1 MCFIFFSLFF
11 SFWFSFRYLCVRI
24 YIYLYIQGASQYV
37 EPTAGVNRGH
47 KNNEKSSHMNM
58 SPIWLSFEL
67 IATNISIIHNCSMK
81 WLSSSCQ
88 RISQFFKNSTCT
100 SNNTDRGWPLSMD
113 HLLWRQ
119 AVMDLKRKMAI
130 NLKQGQ
136 IKHTLIWTF
145 LVVFM
150 PSAHSWSRSHMIYFV
165 YRSFFFSYFNT

>member
-47 KNNEKSSHMNM
+47 KNNEKSSHMDM

-165 YRSFFFSYFNT
+165 YRSFFFFLF